1 MTNPQ
6 PPPYSA
12 NVRAEVARAGRQQ
25 KDVAAAVGMTW
36 SQWERRLR
44 GDVDWRAYELDAI
57 AHELQIPLRRLY
69 ERANGEPVR

>member
-25 KDVAAAVGMTW
+25 KDVARTIGLSW

-57 AHELQIPLRRLY
+57 ARELDVPLRRLY
-69 ERANGEPVR
+69 ERANGDVK